1 MWKLLSPDLI
11 FIIHFKTLDLEFPCG
26 SVVKDLELSRLWLW
40 LKWWW
45 SFYPLP
51 GNFYI
56 PQAGPKNAKK
66 KKKIKGKTLDLII
79 HLTHI
84 LSKEEEWIIFLMMF
98 LARILSKEDPL
109 NSFPGKKSTQ
119 FIVLWSCVDHL
130 GYQKNEKFKNIL
142 WLTIAMF
149 YQGLTFLRRP
159 KTSLRIIPLGQ
170 TRGNICLLP

>member
-1 MWKLLSPDLI
+1 MSL
-11 FIIHFKTLDLEFPCG
+11 
-26 SVVKDLELSRLWLW
+26 LWLW

-51 GNFYI
+51 GNFYM

-66 KKKIKGKTLDLII
+66 NKIKGKTLDLII

-119 FIVLWSCVDHL
+119 FIVLWSCLDHL
-130 GYQKNEKFKNIL
+130 GYQKKKKFKNIL

>member
-1 MWKLLSPDLI
+1 MRWMWKLLSPDLI

-66 KKKIKGKTLDLII
+66 KKKLKNP
-79 HLTHI
+79 
-84 LSKEEEWIIFLMMF
+84 SKLFVEWINAVMTPNSSIYF
-98 LARILSKEDPL
+98 ILVHAVYIWE
-109 NSFPGKKSTQ
+109 G
-119 FIVLWSCVDHL
+119 W
-130 GYQKNEKFKNIL
+130 G
-142 WLTIAMF
+142 
-149 YQGLTFLRRP
+149 TFEYNVRFAFAHVWYF
-159 KTSLRIIPLGQ
+159 SGE
-170 TRGNICLLP
+170 TRGKRRKLHPPKPGHVE